1 MSKGNVLLG
10 YARGKVGDVVFS
22 RRNGEQITSARNR
35 NPRNPRTPRQMFQR
49 SKLYP
54 MVNFYRSAVATQ
66 FKYAYADKKQNESDY
81 NVFVRKNMA
90 LSPWVTKELASSYA
104 PIPFPALVADG
115 GAPSITAACADFSES
130 SGGAGKAGVGINF
143 AELSSIDNGHVSDVS
158 INMMRM
164 YPEIKEGDLVT
175 FIALY
180 TTGLSIEGGN
190 VLFDGVNGLQ
200 FKAAQFVVDTIDV
213 TPISEHGLTPCWLQ
227 GQTQNPKCIA
237 LLTSESSVEEEGLCF
252 GGAIVVTRQEGSKI
266 VAGNSRVNLN
276 EFAND
281 VYQLMRTE
289 TYRDKAAASYG
300 ASAEPLLDPTKV

>member
-90 LSPWVTKELASSYA
+90 LSPWVTKELASAYA
-104 PIPFPALVADG
+104 PIPFPALIADG
-115 GAPSITAACADFSES
+115 GAPSITALCADFGETATGS
-130 SGGAGKAGVGINF
+130 KFAGVGVNF
-143 AELSSIDNGHVSDVS
+143 ADASTIDNADVANAS
-158 INMMRM
+158 INIMRQ
-164 YPEIKEGDLVT
+164 YPGIKEGDLVT

-180 TTGLSIEGGN
+180 TSGLDIESGN

-200 FKAAQFVVDTIDV
+200 FMAAQFVVNPQDNTSLSDV
-213 TPISEHGLTPCWLQ
+213 GLVAAYLE

-237 LLTSESSVEEEGLCF
+237 LLTPESSVDEVGLCF

-289 TYRDKAAASYG
+289 TYRDKAALSYG
-300 ASAEPLLDPTKV
+300 ATSEPLLDPTKV